1 VELLTPQE
9 AAAFLKCPTR
19 SIYELSRRRTQMRS
33 PIPIP
38 AIRLHSK
45 MLRFEKQG
53 LIDWVCEVAK
63 SQAPRRS
70 QSR

>member
-9 AAAFLKCPTR
+9 AAEFLKCSKK
-19 SIYELSRRRTQMRS
+19 SIYELSRRRTQDRS

-45 MLRFEKQG
+45 MRRFEKQA
-53 LIDWVCEVAK
+53 LIDWINEVAK
-63 SQAPRRS
+63 SQVPNRR
-70 QSR
+70 